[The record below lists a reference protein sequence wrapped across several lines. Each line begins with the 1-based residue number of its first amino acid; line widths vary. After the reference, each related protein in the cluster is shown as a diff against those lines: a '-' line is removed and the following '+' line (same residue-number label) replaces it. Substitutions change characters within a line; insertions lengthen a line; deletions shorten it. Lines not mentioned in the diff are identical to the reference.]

1 MSRLND
7 KPREFKQPRRR
18 LIRWATRGE
27 VPASVVGFHRVP
39 DPRAFSSEQMTDLFR
54 SDRRPRVPERLVQGA
69 MSVQLNLR
77 GEGRIPAEAHN
88 LGLVGSTPTPA
99 TKP

>member
-39 DPRAFSSEQMTDLFR
+39 DPRAFSPEQVADLFH
-54 SDRRPRVPERLVQGA
+54 VPERLVQGA
-69 MSVQLNLR
+69 MRVEVKL
-77 GEGRIPAEAHN
+77 
-88 LGLVGSTPTPA
+88 
-99 TKP
+99 